1 MRLVNI
7 VQHMWLTGEIPQ
19 ELGWIILSLIPKG
32 STYSQCIG
40 LLETL
45 WKVVEVI
52 IDTRLRTS
60 IHFHDVIYGL
70 WARKGMRTAIMKLK
84 VSQELASVDHN
95 PRLLVFLDL
104 RKTYDT
110 VYRGRLIW
118 TLEGYG
124 AGPRLCE
131 LLATFWDHQKVLPQ
145 QNGYHGPTFPATRG
159 TNQGG
164 LVSPILFNAVI
175 DNIIR

>member
-19 ELGWIILSLIPKG
+19 ELGWIILFLIPKG

-70 WARKGMRTAIMKLK
+70 WAGKGTRTAIMEMK
-84 VSQELASVDHN
+84 VAQELASVDHK
-95 PRLLVFLDL
+95 PIFLVFLDL

-131 LLATFWDHQKVLPQ
+131 LVISGANHAVTVFYHPVEVHPLIFHHQGQPLP
-145 QNGYHGPTFPATRG
+145 NGVVYDGVEEHW
-159 TNQGG
+159 
-164 LVSPILFNAVI
+164 
-175 DNIIR
+175 